1 MSADE
6 DACRSNFA
14 ENVIERFPTAA
25 RIDRIDPDQHCVH
38 PAQALSKRVGMC
50 FVIRRWL
57 RSQAPAV
64 QSLEDGFEP
73 AGLGL
78 RRVARALGAA
88 PDDSHAISRRIF
100 GPRHVQRSPDSQ
112 RRIARLHCEFAL
124 FFGTFIVSSA
134 ARSELAP
141 RSARRQPVRSLP

>member
-38 PAQALSKRVGMC
+38 PAQALSKGAGMTL
-50 FVIRRWL
+50 VIGRRL
-57 RSQAPAV
+57 RPHSSAA
-64 QSLEDGFEP
+64 QSREDGLQP

-78 RRVARALGAA
+78 QRVVRLLGAA